1 MALAVIGMLFRLATD
16 FKTFIT
22 LYPSI
27 FAILISSRIS
37 AGLFASACS
46 MPSTP
51 VWAVSYQV
59 NDELIG
65 RVAKGN
71 WNPEEDAKDK
81 GDRDAMAARG
91 YFQAFHD
98 VKVSIAAILSGENAG
113 EIARKAHHHWYGE
126 LFAPS
131 VTAGIVEPHQL
142 AGYRSGPIFIRN
154 SMHTPLPREALAD
167 AMEMLFNLIAQ
178 EPEPAVRAVLGH
190 HLFVFIHPYFD
201 GNGRI
206 GRFLMNTML
215 ASGGYP
221 WTIIRVKSRA
231 QYMSAL
237 EQASVGGDIKPFAEF
252 IVQEMQAWES

>member
-1 MALAVIGMLFRLATD
+1 MCSSDLVLSLF
-16 FKTFIT
+16 
-22 LYPSI
+22 PSAPGLPKI
-27 FAILISSRIS
+27 PDEYLGRIDERYVADAYNS
-37 AGLFASACS
+37 LSIEG
-46 MPSTP
+46 
-51 VWAVSYQV
+51 YQV
-59 NDELIG
+59 NDELIE

-91 YFQAFHD
+91 YFQAFQD
-98 VKVSIAAILSGENAG
+98 VKESIAAILSGENAG
-113 EIARKAHHHWYGE
+113 EVARKAHHHWYGE

-201 GNGRI
+201 GDGRI
-206 GRFLMNTML
+206 GRFLMNAML

-221 WTIIRVKSRA
+221 WTIIRMNSRA
-231 QYMSAL
+231 RYMSAL
-237 EQASVGGDIKPFAEF
+237 EQSSVGGDIKPFAEF
-252 IVQEMQAWES
+252 IVQEMQAGETQ